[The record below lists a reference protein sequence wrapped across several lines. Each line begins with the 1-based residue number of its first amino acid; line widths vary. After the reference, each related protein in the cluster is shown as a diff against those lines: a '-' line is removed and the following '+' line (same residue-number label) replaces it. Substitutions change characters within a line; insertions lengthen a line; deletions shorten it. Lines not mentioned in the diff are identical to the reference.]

1 MIIRFRDYRRN
12 LRAPSFS
19 RMKKTCYKRKAQ
31 RPIMQKVR
39 HKLAANFYGLSDFSL
54 PKVLFHRSLTVLCT
68 IDDFAFFRIG
78 GGTPLKK
85 QFLTVTFMLL
95 KYRGVKPKFLIFK
108 R

>member
-12 LRAPSFS
+12 LKALSFR

-39 HKLAANFYGLSDFSL
+39 HKLTANFYGLSNFSL
-54 PKVLFHRSLTVLCT
+54 PRVLFHRSLTVLFT
-68 IDDFAFFRIG
+68 IDDSTFIRIG

-85 QFLTVTFMLL
+85 QYLTVIFMLL
-95 KYRGVKPKFLIFK
+95 KH
-108 R
+108 